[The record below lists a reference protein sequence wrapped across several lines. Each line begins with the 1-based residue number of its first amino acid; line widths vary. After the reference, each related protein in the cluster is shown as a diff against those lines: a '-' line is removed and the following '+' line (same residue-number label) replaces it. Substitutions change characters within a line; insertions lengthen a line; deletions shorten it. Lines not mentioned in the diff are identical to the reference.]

1 MTDCADSTM
10 LRAHLDHPDAA
21 LDAHLDACDACAGLL
36 HSVAADAGFARRTL
50 ALLDPVDDAE
60 HTKVDVEAACAAVCT
75 AAAPAPVVPLTASR
89 GHRLASIGRRLAL
102 WAAAALVVLV
112 VAVTPAGRS
121 ALAQVLD
128 AFRGERLQAVTVD
141 IAAWAASVDP
151 EDTRALGSLGD
162 VDTSGLIEP
171 AEVTDVAEAEAV
183 AGIAAP
189 ALAEAPDHLVA
200 LAPGTV
206 RLVLEARDGN
216 GVPAELDGAA
226 LVVNV
231 PGAIG
236 AIYGPAD
243 GPPRLVV
250 GRSGQLVVRGEG
262 APLEA
267 IRSFLLARDEL
278 PADLRAELAAI
289 EDWRSTIPVP
299 VPLDGPGWKEVDVA
313 GRPAIAFGDDSGL
326 GALVLR
332 QDPDGV
338 TVVGGL
344 IGVSR
349 ALELAAEV

>member
-10 LRAHLDHPDAA
+10 LRSHLDHPDAA

-36 HSVAADAGFARRTL
+36 HSVAADAGFTRRTL

-60 HTKVDVEAACAAVCT
+60 PTDVDVEAALAAVC
-75 AAAPAPVVPLTASR
+75 AEAAPARVVPLIASP
-89 GHRLASIGRRLAL
+89 GNRLASVGRRLAL
-102 WAAAALVVLV
+102 SAAALVVLI

-121 ALAQVLD
+121 ALASVLD

-151 EDTRALGSLGD
+151 ADTRALESLGD

-171 AEVTDVAEAEAV
+171 AEVTDIAEAEAV

-206 RLVLEARDGN
+206 RLVLEARDDN

-226 LVVNV
+226 LVVDV

-250 GRSGQLVVRGEG
+250 GRSGQLVVRAEG
-262 APLEA
+262 APLEV

-278 PADLRAELAAI
+278 PADLRAQLAAI
-289 EDWRSTIPVP
+289 DDWRSTIPVP
-299 VPLDGPGWKEVDVA
+299 VPLDGPGWREVDVA

-344 IGVSR
+344 IGVGR
-349 ALELAAEV
+349 ALELAAEA